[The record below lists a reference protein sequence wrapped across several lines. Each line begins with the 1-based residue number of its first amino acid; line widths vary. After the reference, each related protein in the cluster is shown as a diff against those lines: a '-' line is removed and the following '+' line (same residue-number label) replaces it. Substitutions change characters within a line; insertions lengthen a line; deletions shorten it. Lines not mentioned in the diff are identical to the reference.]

1 MMPVQPMNAED
12 FQAERSSS
20 WDALE
25 ALLARAK
32 GRPERLGVDGVLEL
46 GGLYRATAADLA
58 LARRRYPGFPML
70 DRLEPLVLRA
80 RHAVYGERSRR
91 GSVRQYLLRGYW
103 REIVTERRLLAFVW
117 IAMVTP
123 VLLSAAWAIHD
134 PGAAIGLVPGE
145 YRGAAAP
152 HVHALP
158 EALSTQAALA
168 STIYVHNIEVAFL
181 DFAGGLAFGVVTLA
195 LLLLNQVLLGT
206 LAGLTIQA
214 GTFSVFVRYIV
225 PHGLLELSCFS
236 IASVAGLMLARALI
250 NPGVHPRAEVLRR
263 EARRAV
269 QMVLAT
275 APWLVV
281 AGLTEGFITPR
292 GLPLPA
298 AIAVGVALGGVFW
311 TLVLTRGR
319 APRSRQARATVAR
332 APSPAGTQARSAAAA
347 SG

>member
-1 MMPVQPMNAED
+1 MNAES
-12 FQAERSSS
+12 FQAERSGS
-20 WDALE
+20 WDELE

-80 RHAVYGERSRR
+80 RHAVYGERSRS

-103 REIVTERRLLAFVW
+103 REIVTERKLLAFVW

-152 HVHALP
+152 HVHTLP
-158 EALSTQAALA
+158 QGLSTQAALA

-181 DFAGGLAFGVVTLA
+181 DFAGGLAFGAVTIA

-269 QMVLAT
+269 QIVLAT

-292 GLPLPA
+292 GLPLPV
-298 AIAVGVALGGVFW
+298 AIAVGVVLAGVFW

-319 APRSRQARATVAR
+319 AAQPRHTRATAAR
-332 APSPAGTQARSAAAA
+332 APLPAGTQARSAATS